1 MKIIPFIFF
10 FFLLIG
16 CKDKV
21 LSEIKKE
28 NEYYLFK
35 KQISPNEKFEI
46 FKYCRNG
53 TFAFSGDI
61 CGTLIKEKGESFSEK
76 NNYKIE
82 GNINS
87 WKNDTL
93 SINRF
98 DSSQNQPRD
107 TIGKISYE
115 KFKDLTLKIYTFGP
129 INSSGIKKYGFD
141 NFKINKKQLCF
152 ENIKSIM
159 GEPLKDS
166 CFELGNIEVINST
179 NGLKE
184 IIIERISKS
193 MDFKYRNSDGTTTE
207 NLPEIK
213 VLDLH
218 FIPAKEI
225 KMIKTEQLKGVF
237 SDIE

>member
-1 MKIIPFIFF
+1 MKISTFVFF
-10 FFLLIG
+10 ALIIIG
-16 CKDKV
+16 CKEKP

-35 KQISPNEKFEI
+35 KQISPNEKFDI

-61 CGTLIKEKGESFSEK
+61 CGTFIREKGESFSEN

-82 GNINS
+82 GNIKF
-87 WKNDTL
+87 WENDTL

-98 DSSQNQPRD
+98 DSSLNQPRD
-107 TIGKISYE
+107 TTGKISYE
-115 KFKDLTLKIYTFGP
+115 KFKDLTLKIYTYGS
-129 INSSGIKKYGFD
+129 INSSGIKKYSFD
-141 NFKINKKQLCF
+141 NFKITKKQLCF

-159 GEPLKDS
+159 GEPLKDN
-166 CFELGNIEVINST
+166 CFDLGNIEIINST

-193 MDFKYRNSDGTTTE
+193 MDFKYRNSDGTITE

-218 FIPAKEI
+218 LIPTKKI
-225 KMIKTEQLKGVF
+225 KIMNIEKLKGVF
-237 SDIE
+237 IDVE